1 MHLDS
6 HPLLQK
12 RKKPTF
18 NILNNIKYVV
28 PQNKFFRR
36 QPIEFK
42 QIILFD
48 DQRWVWDQILALLE
62 TAPESRTLAALN
74 VTRPQLEAERRRR
87 QSQTEPVN
95 KDDAATHPETIDFCE
110 VKQRKPES
118 STGGLVYKPAESFS
132 TTTSVVEVYRPD
144 GMLMKIHICTE
155 RFSEL
160 LSAFFK
166 A

>member
-1 MHLDS
+1 MSKTNITPITRLQPGLPGGAVTLDS
-6 HPLLQK
+6 VK
-12 RKKPTF
+12 AAINAWRETKKTSSE
-18 NILNNIKYVV
+18 KM
-28 PQNKFFRR
+28 
-36 QPIEFK
+36 PIT
-42 QIILFD
+42 L
-48 DQRWVWDQILALLE
+48 WDQILTLLE

-74 VTRPQLEAERRRR
+74 VTRPQLETERRRR
-87 QSQTEPVN
+87 QSGLST
-95 KDDAATHPETIDFCE
+95 KDDSTANVEPIDFCE
-110 VKQRKPES
+110 VKQVKPEP
-118 STGGLVYKPAESFS
+118 STGGLVYKPAETFS

>member
-1 MHLDS
+1 MPTTNITPINRLKPGLTKGAVTLDS
-6 HPLLQK
+6 VK
-12 RKKPTF
+12 VAINAWRETKKNPSE
-18 NILNNIKYVV
+18 KM
-28 PQNKFFRR
+28 
-36 QPIEFK
+36 PIT
-42 QIILFD
+42 
-48 DQRWVWDQILALLE
+48 VWDQILTLLE

-87 QSQTEPVN
+87 QSQSGLSTKDASTAHVEP
-95 KDDAATHPETIDFCE
+95 IDFCE
-110 VKQRKPES
+110 VKKRKPEAG
-118 STGGLVYKPAESFS
+118 TGGLVYRPAESFS

>member
-1 MHLDS
+1 MSQNNITSISQFQQKSTEVAVTLDS
-6 HPLLQK
+6 VK
-12 RKKPTF
+12 TAINAWRETKKTAGEKMPT
-18 NILNNIKYVV
+18 IL
-28 PQNKFFRR
+28 
-36 QPIEFK
+36 
-42 QIILFD
+42 
-48 DQRWVWDQILALLE
+48 WDQILALLE

>member
-1 MHLDS
+1 MSQNNITSISQFQQKSTEVAVTLDS
-6 HPLLQK
+6 VK
-12 RKKPTF
+12 AAINAWRETKKTAGEKMPT
-18 NILNNIKYVV
+18 IL
-28 PQNKFFRR
+28 
-36 QPIEFK
+36 
-42 QIILFD
+42 
-48 DQRWVWDQILALLE
+48 WDQILALLE

>member
-1 MHLDS
+1 MSQNNITSISQFQQKSTDATVTLDS
-6 HPLLQK
+6 VK
-12 RKKPTF
+12 AAINAWRETKKSASEKMPT
-18 NILNNIKYVV
+18 IL
-28 PQNKFFRR
+28 
-36 QPIEFK
+36 
-42 QIILFD
+42 
-48 DQRWVWDQILALLE
+48 WDQILALLE

-87 QSQTEPVN
+87 QSQSGLST
-95 KDDAATHPETIDFCE
+95 KDDSTAHVEPIDFCE
-110 VKQRKPES
+110 VKQRKPEP

>member
-1 MHLDS
+1 MSQNNITSISQFQQKSTDAAVTLDS
-6 HPLLQK
+6 VK
-12 RKKPTF
+12 AAINAWRETKKSASEKMPT
-18 NILNNIKYVV
+18 IL
-28 PQNKFFRR
+28 
-36 QPIEFK
+36 
-42 QIILFD
+42 
-48 DQRWVWDQILALLE
+48 WDQILALLE

-87 QSQTEPVN
+87 QSQSGLST
-95 KDDAATHPETIDFCE
+95 KDDSTAHVEPIDFCE
-110 VKQRKPES
+110 VKQRKPEP

>member
-1 MHLDS
+1 MSKTNITPISRLQPGLTKVAVTLDS
-6 HPLLQK
+6 VK
-12 RKKPTF
+12 AAINAWRETKKSASEKMPT
-18 NILNNIKYVV
+18 IL
-28 PQNKFFRR
+28 
-36 QPIEFK
+36 
-42 QIILFD
+42 
-48 DQRWVWDQILALLE
+48 WDQILALLE

-87 QSQTEPVN
+87 QSQMESAN
-95 KDDAATHPETIDFCE
+95 KDDAATHQESIDFCE
-110 VKQRKPES
+110 VKQRKPEP

>member
-1 MHLDS
+1 MSQNNITSISQFQQKSTEVAVTLDS
-6 HPLLQK
+6 VK
-12 RKKPTF
+12 AAINAWRETKKSASEKMPT
-18 NILNNIKYVV
+18 IL
-28 PQNKFFRR
+28 
-36 QPIEFK
+36 
-42 QIILFD
+42 
-48 DQRWVWDQILALLE
+48 WDQILALLE
-62 TAPESRTLAALN
+62 TAPESRTLAVLN

-87 QSQTEPVN
+87 QSQTE
-95 KDDAATHPETIDFCE
+95 AATTHPETIDFCE
-110 VKQRKPES
+110 VKQRKPEP

>member
-1 MHLDS
+1 M
-6 HPLLQK
+6 
-12 RKKPTF
+12 
-18 NILNNIKYVV
+18 
-28 PQNKFFRR
+28 
-36 QPIEFK
+36 PIT
-42 QIILFD
+42 L
-48 DQRWVWDQILALLE
+48 WDQILTLLE

-87 QSQTEPVN
+87 QSQTEPAN
-95 KDDAATHPETIDFCE
+95 KDDTATHPESIGFCE
-110 VKQRKPES
+110 VKQRKPEP
-118 STGGLVYKPAESFS
+118 STGGLVYRPAESFS

>member
-1 MHLDS
+1 MSTTNITPISRLQPRLTESAITLDS
-6 HPLLQK
+6 VK
-12 RKKPTF
+12 ATINKWRETKKTSSEK
-18 NILNNIKYVV
+18 I
-28 PQNKFFRR
+28 
-36 QPIEFK
+36 PIT
-42 QIILFD
+42 L
-48 DQRWVWDQILALLE
+48 WDQILTLLE

-74 VTRPQLEAERRRR
+74 VTRPQLETERRRR
-87 QSQTEPVN
+87 QSQIEPTN
-95 KDDAATHPETIDFCE
+95 KDDATTHSESIDFCE
-110 VKQRKPES
+110 VKQHKPEPG
-118 STGGLVYKPAESFS
+118 TGGLVYKPAESFS

>member
-1 MHLDS
+1 MSKTNITPIDRSKFGLTEGAVVTLDS
-6 HPLLQK
+6 VK
-12 RKKPTF
+12 AAINAWRETKKTASE
-18 NILNNIKYVV
+18 KM
-28 PQNKFFRR
+28 
-36 QPIEFK
+36 PIT
-42 QIILFD
+42 L
-48 DQRWVWDQILALLE
+48 WDQILTLLE

-74 VTRPQLEAERRRR
+74 VTRPQLETERRRR
-87 QSQTEPVN
+87 QSESEPSI
-95 KDDAATHPETIDFCE
+95 KDNATAHVEAIDFCE
-110 VKQRKPES
+110 VKQRKPEQ

>member
-1 MHLDS
+1 MSQNNITSISQFQQKSIDAAVTLDS
-6 HPLLQK
+6 VK
-12 RKKPTF
+12 AAINAWRETKKSASEKIPT
-18 NILNNIKYVV
+18 IL
-28 PQNKFFRR
+28 
-36 QPIEFK
+36 
-42 QIILFD
+42 
-48 DQRWVWDQILALLE
+48 WDQILTLLE

-87 QSQTEPVN
+87 QSQSGLST
-95 KDDAATHPETIDFCE
+95 KDDSTAHVEPIDFCE
-110 VKQRKPES
+110 VKQRKPEP

>member
-1 MHLDS
+1 MSKTNITPITRLQPGLPEGAVTLDS
-6 HPLLQK
+6 VK
-12 RKKPTF
+12 AAINAWRETKKTSSE
-18 NILNNIKYVV
+18 KM
-28 PQNKFFRR
+28 
-36 QPIEFK
+36 PIT
-42 QIILFD
+42 L
-48 DQRWVWDQILALLE
+48 WDQILTLLE

-74 VTRPQLEAERRRR
+74 VTRPQLETERRRR
-87 QSQTEPVN
+87 QSGLST
-95 KDDAATHPETIDFCE
+95 KDDSTANVEPIDFCE
-110 VKQRKPES
+110 VKQVKPEP
-118 STGGLVYKPAESFS
+118 STGGLVYKPAETFS

>member
-1 MHLDS
+1 MSQNNITSISQFQQKSTEVAVTLDS
-6 HPLLQK
+6 VK
-12 RKKPTF
+12 AAINAWRETKKTASEKMPT
-18 NILNNIKYVV
+18 IL
-28 PQNKFFRR
+28 
-36 QPIEFK
+36 
-42 QIILFD
+42 
-48 DQRWVWDQILALLE
+48 WDQILALLE
-62 TAPESRTLAALN
+62 TAPESRTLAVLN

-110 VKQRKPES
+110 VKQRQPEP

>member
-1 MHLDS
+1 MSQNNITSISQFQQKSTDAAVTLDS
-6 HPLLQK
+6 VK
-12 RKKPTF
+12 AAINAWRETKKSASEKMPT
-18 NILNNIKYVV
+18 IL
-28 PQNKFFRR
+28 
-36 QPIEFK
+36 
-42 QIILFD
+42 
-48 DQRWVWDQILALLE
+48 WDKILALLE
-62 TAPESRTLAALN
+62 TAPESKTLAALN

-87 QSQTEPVN
+87 QSQSGLST
-95 KDDAATHPETIDFCE
+95 KDDSTAHVEPIDFCE
-110 VKQRKPES
+110 VKQRKPEP

>member
-1 MHLDS
+1 M
-6 HPLLQK
+6 PA
-12 RKKPTF
+12 
-18 NILNNIKYVV
+18 IL
-28 PQNKFFRR
+28 
-36 QPIEFK
+36 
-42 QIILFD
+42 
-48 DQRWVWDQILALLE
+48 WDQILALLE
-62 TAPESRTLAALN
+62 TETVPESRTLAALN

-87 QSQTEPVN
+87 QSQSGLSTKDGSTSHVEPI
-95 KDDAATHPETIDFCE
+95 AFCE
-110 VKQRKPES
+110 VKQCNPEP

>member
-1 MHLDS
+1 M
-6 HPLLQK
+6 
-12 RKKPTF
+12 PT
-18 NILNNIKYVV
+18 IL
-28 PQNKFFRR
+28 
-36 QPIEFK
+36 
-42 QIILFD
+42 
-48 DQRWVWDQILALLE
+48 WDQILALLE

-87 QSQTEPVN
+87 QSQTEPAN

-110 VKQRKPES
+110 VKQRKQEP

>member
-1 MHLDS
+1 MSTTNITPISRLQPRLTENAITLDS
-6 HPLLQK
+6 VK
-12 RKKPTF
+12 VAINAWRETKKTSSE
-18 NILNNIKYVV
+18 
-28 PQNKFFRR
+28 RM
-36 QPIEFK
+36 PIT
-42 QIILFD
+42 L
-48 DQRWVWDQILALLE
+48 WDQILTLLE

-87 QSQTEPVN
+87 QSQTEPAN
-95 KDDAATHPETIDFCE
+95 KDDAATHPESIDFCE
-110 VKQRKPES
+110 VKQRKPEP

>member
-1 MHLDS
+1 MSTTNITAISRLQPKLVEDDITLDS
-6 HPLLQK
+6 VK
-12 RKKPTF
+12 AAINAWRETKKTSSE
-18 NILNNIKYVV
+18 KM
-28 PQNKFFRR
+28 
-36 QPIEFK
+36 PIT
-42 QIILFD
+42 L
-48 DQRWVWDQILALLE
+48 WDQILTLLE

-74 VTRPQLEAERRRR
+74 VTRPQLETERRRR
-87 QSQTEPVN
+87 QSQAEPAD
-95 KDDAATHPETIDFCE
+95 KDDAATHQESIDFCE
-110 VKQRKPES
+110 VKQRKSEP

>member
-1 MHLDS
+1 MSQNNITSISQFQQKSTGVVVTLDS
-6 HPLLQK
+6 VK
-12 RKKPTF
+12 AAINAWRETKKSSSE
-18 NILNNIKYVV
+18 KM
-28 PQNKFFRR
+28 
-36 QPIEFK
+36 PIT
-42 QIILFD
+42 L
-48 DQRWVWDQILALLE
+48 WDQILALLE

-87 QSQTEPVN
+87 QSQTEPAN
-95 KDDAATHPETIDFCE
+95 KDDAATHLETIDFCE
-110 VKQRKPES
+110 VKQRKPEP

-132 TTTSVVEVYRPD
+132 TTTSVVEIYRPD

>member
-1 MHLDS
+1 MSKTNITPITRFQLGLTESAVTLDS
-6 HPLLQK
+6 VK
-12 RKKPTF
+12 AAINAWRETKKSSSE
-18 NILNNIKYVV
+18 KM
-28 PQNKFFRR
+28 
-36 QPIEFK
+36 PIT
-42 QIILFD
+42 L
-48 DQRWVWDQILALLE
+48 WDQILTLLE

-74 VTRPQLEAERRRR
+74 VTRPQLESERRRR
-87 QSQTEPVN
+87 QSQPELSTKDGSTVNVEP
-95 KDDAATHPETIDFCE
+95 IDFCE
-110 VKQRKPES
+110 VKQRKPEP
-118 STGGLVYKPAESFS
+118 STGGLVYKPAETFS

>member
-1 MHLDS
+1 M
-6 HPLLQK
+6 
-12 RKKPTF
+12 
-18 NILNNIKYVV
+18 
-28 PQNKFFRR
+28 
-36 QPIEFK
+36 PIS
-42 QIILFD
+42 I
-48 DQRWVWDQILALLE
+48 WDQILTLLE

-74 VTRPQLEAERRRR
+74 VTRPQLETERRRR
-87 QSQTEPVN
+87 QSQSGL
-95 KDDAATHPETIDFCE
+95 ATKKVSTAHVETIDFCE
-110 VKQRKPES
+110 AKPHKPEP
-118 STGGLVYKPAESFS
+118 STGGGLVYKPAESFS

>member
-1 MHLDS
+1 MSQNNITSISQFQQKSTEVPVTLDS
-6 HPLLQK
+6 VK
-12 RKKPTF
+12 AAINAWRETKKSASEKMPT
-18 NILNNIKYVV
+18 IL
-28 PQNKFFRR
+28 
-36 QPIEFK
+36 
-42 QIILFD
+42 
-48 DQRWVWDQILALLE
+48 WDQILALLE

-87 QSQTEPVN
+87 QSQSGLSTKDGSTAHVEP
-95 KDDAATHPETIDFCE
+95 IDFCE
-110 VKQRKPES
+110 VKQRKPEP
-118 STGGLVYKPAESFS
+118 STWGLVYKPAESFS

>member
-1 MHLDS
+1 MSKTNITPITRLQAGLPEGAVTLDS
-6 HPLLQK
+6 VK
-12 RKKPTF
+12 AAINAWRETKKTSSE
-18 NILNNIKYVV
+18 KM
-28 PQNKFFRR
+28 
-36 QPIEFK
+36 PIT
-42 QIILFD
+42 L
-48 DQRWVWDQILALLE
+48 WDQILTLLE

-87 QSQTEPVN
+87 QSGLLTKDGSTANVEP
-95 KDDAATHPETIDFCE
+95 IDFCE
-110 VKQRKPES
+110 VKQVKPEP
-118 STGGLVYKPAESFS
+118 STGGLVYKPAETFS

>member
-1 MHLDS
+1 MSKTNITPITRLQLGLPEGAVTLDS
-6 HPLLQK
+6 VK
-12 RKKPTF
+12 AAINAWRETKKTSSE
-18 NILNNIKYVV
+18 KM
-28 PQNKFFRR
+28 
-36 QPIEFK
+36 PIT
-42 QIILFD
+42 L
-48 DQRWVWDQILALLE
+48 WDQILTLLE

-74 VTRPQLEAERRRR
+74 VTRPQLETEKRRR
-87 QSQTEPVN
+87 QSGLST
-95 KDDAATHPETIDFCE
+95 KDDSTANVEPIDFCE
-110 VKQRKPES
+110 VKQVKPEP
-118 STGGLVYKPAESFS
+118 STGGLVYKPAETFS

>member
-1 MHLDS
+1 MSKTNITPISLRQSGLTKGPVTLDS
-6 HPLLQK
+6 VKLSIK
-12 RKKPTF
+12 AWREAKKKPSE
-18 NILNNIKYVV
+18 KM
-28 PQNKFFRR
+28 
-36 QPIEFK
+36 PIT
-42 QIILFD
+42 
-48 DQRWVWDQILALLE
+48 VWDQILTLLE
-62 TAPESRTLAALN
+62 TAPESRTLAVLN

-87 QSQTEPVN
+87 QSQSEPSLSTKHVSP
-95 KDDAATHPETIDFCE
+95 AHVEPIEFCE
-110 VKQRKPES
+110 VKQGKPES
-118 STGGLVYKPAESFS
+118 GTGGLVYKPAESFS

>member
-1 MHLDS
+1 MSKTNITPITRLQPGLPEGAVTLDS
-6 HPLLQK
+6 VK
-12 RKKPTF
+12 AAINAWRETKKTSSE
-18 NILNNIKYVV
+18 KM
-28 PQNKFFRR
+28 
-36 QPIEFK
+36 PIT
-42 QIILFD
+42 L
-48 DQRWVWDQILALLE
+48 WDQILTLLE

-74 VTRPQLEAERRRR
+74 VTRPQLETEKRRR
-87 QSQTEPVN
+87 QSGLST
-95 KDDAATHPETIDFCE
+95 KDDSTANVEPIDFCE
-110 VKQRKPES
+110 VKQVKPEP
-118 STGGLVYKPAESFS
+118 STGGLVYKPAETFS